1 MGSGRRM
8 HCAIVRA
15 CLLILI
21 LFLTLQVFVGIL
33 APGTP
38 RFSEDGVVFTI
49 ISIENSWK
57 PKESPIAQSGTGQDT
72 KTWGPEF
79 LEGEHGDAAE
89 YLPHLYQDE
98 NENMTRTEEVSNH
111 IELQPW
117 AGGQPSFKAEVDRFL
132 AYITTPQVHCNKALT
147 AGEVREKQVAA
158 STWAICLE
166 AWFLPRVPP
175 KPCVVYSF
183 SMDQKDGLFVSRMA
197 AEGCEVHH
205 FDPSSPSAHSQQES
219 HAHHH
224 RTWLD
229 WREQKPGRRKNN
241 PMKLKTIMQFLGHK
255 KVEYVQADL
264 ESAEWKVLENV
275 LLDGTISLI
284 YQLILTV
291 HLGWAGFEVA
301 GAEEEVIRFWY
312 SLLWKLQSVG
322 FQLHHSFRGSGQTV
336 LRHSLTNASS
346 TYTLCWVN
354 TRWS

>member
-98 NENMTRTEEVSNH
+98 NENMTRTAMPHAAPNDYNIKGVKC
-111 IELQPW
+111 
-117 AGGQPSFKAEVDRFL
+117 AFGGGYWVKLDGEWKYS
-132 AYITTPQVHCNKALT
+132 TTQRKIKGMLVIDLLLC
-147 AGEVREKQVAA
+147 
-158 STWAICLE
+158 C
-166 AWFLPRVPP
+166 
-175 KPCVVYSF
+175 
-183 SMDQKDGLFVSRMA
+183 MDQKDGLFVSRMA